1 MLWSRL
7 FWLPDCACKAPAVRR
22 VQEFLGNSLTGVKS
36 QVRIAVFAANDD
48 VTVKQ
53 KKILKIFCKHCENGA
68 TIQGFADR
76 SGVRF
81 QEEIFGM
88 FL

>member
-1 MLWSRL
+1 MPWNRL
-7 FWLPDCACKAPAVRR
+7 FWLPDYAFKAPAGRR

-53 KKILKIFCKHCENGA
+53 KK
-68 TIQGFADR
+68 
-76 SGVRF
+76 V
-81 QEEIFGM
+81 
-88 FL
+88 